1 MRVQGKGGLVAFGLI
16 LSVVTTL
23 AIAAAASANH
33 WPDYTGTADSHE
45 LVSGNPG
52 LCQQGAGGT
61 SFRIDANDLVA
72 GQQYPS
78 GNPIVEITAVDVE
91 GGTLSW
97 KLVDSVLDQYDMA
110 VVVMKGGPNAE
121 VYHYDSSGSGLDDS
135 DTGITTPIN
144 DNGAAPD
151 RPYGISHVDFCLDPK
166 SDTGVDRLVVTKTAS
181 TSWEKVYTW
190 SVDKSVDKS
199 HLEMKT
205 GATGSVQWKVD
216 VTQTGSVARNAVVSG
231 TITVQN
237 PNGTDVSGVSVS
249 DALPGAVV
257 DCDSATDGAQSTGLT
272 VPAEDSIEC
281 SYSAGVTTADGG
293 TNTATATGTLNDVD
307 VSDSGTADYAFG
319 APTVEINKTVHAEDG
334 MNAWN
339 GITGTTSFTYGETFD
354 CSDTGRTNVV
364 DLLGDNPDTQTVETD
379 YLLDTASAGV
389 TVHCS
394 STPPPVN
401 PPSPPSNESMDL
413 QIVKDATQQV
423 QLVNGQADIAYTLVV
438 QNNGPNQAHNV
449 VVSDAAPSGV
459 TFLAV
464 TTQPVGGNCTV
475 TPALL
480 TCNLDANLGPGVVRT
495 VGLSARVT
503 QAGRYTN
510 CATVTGGGGDTNPA
524 NNTDCAETVVTAP
537 ATQPVT
543 PPFTPP
549 VKPKPKPKPTPN
561 LCRVL
566 TVKTKLVKANGHKH
580 GLVAKVTRSRNPV
593 KGVKVR
599 FTGAGVSKSARTN
612 RKGVARVTIKTTKAG
627 IVHVRITNAKACNTA
642 RIGVVGVFQPPVTG

>member
-1 MRVQGKGGLVAFGLI
+1 MVKQRRGGWIGLGLI
-16 LSVVTTL
+16 LGLFATL

-33 WPDYTGTADSHE
+33 WPDYNGSADSHE
-45 LVSGNPG
+45 LVAGNPE
-52 LCQQGAGGT
+52 LCEQGAGGT
-61 SFRIDANDLVA
+61 SFRIDGSQLAA
-72 GQQYPS
+72 GQEYPA
-78 GNPIVEITAVDVE
+78 GNPVVRITAVDVD

-97 KLVDSVLDQYDMA
+97 ALVDGVLNQYDMA
-110 VVVMKGGPNAE
+110 VVVMKGGDNAE
-121 VYHYDSSGSGLDDS
+121 VYHYDSSGAGVDDS
-135 DTGITTPIN
+135 DSGITTPIN

-190 SVDKSVDKS
+190 SVDKSVDKN

-205 GATGSVQWKVD
+205 GSTGSVQWKVD
-216 VTQTGSVARNAVVSG
+216 VTQTGSTARNAVVSG

-237 PNGTDVSGVSVS
+237 PNGTAVSGVSVS
-249 DALPGAVV
+249 DALSGAVV
-257 DCDSATDGAQSTGLT
+257 DCDSATAGAQSTGLT
-272 VPAEDSIEC
+272 APANGSIEC
-281 SYSAGVTTADGG
+281 SYSAGVATADGG
-293 TNTATATGTLNDVD
+293 TNTATATGTLNGVD

-319 APTVEINKTVHAEDG
+319 EPTVEINKTVHAEDG
-334 MNAWN
+334 LNEWD

-354 CSDTGRTNVV
+354 CSDKGRTNVV
-364 DLLGDNPDTQTVETD
+364 DLLGDNPDTEGVETD

-394 STPPPVN
+394 SNPPP
-401 PPSPPSNESMDL
+401 PPPPPPHGPESMDV

-423 QLVNGQADIAYTLVV
+423 QLVNGQADIAYSLVV
-438 QNNGPNQAHNV
+438 RNNGPNQAHNV

-464 TTQPVGGNCTV
+464 TTQPVDGSCTV
-475 TPALL
+475 TSALL
-480 TCNLDANLGPGVVRT
+480 NCSLGTLGPGVFRT
-495 VGLSARVT
+495 IGVSARVT
-503 QAGRYTN
+503 QTGTYSN
-510 CATVTGGGGDTNPA
+510 CATVSGEGGDTNSA

-549 VKPKPKPKPTPN
+549 VKPTPKPKPKPN

-566 TVKTKLVKANGHKH
+566 TIKTKLVKANGHRH
-580 GLVAKVTRSRNPV
+580 GLVAKVTRSRNAV

-612 RKGVARVTIKTTKAG
+612 AKGVAHVTIKTTKAG
-627 IVHVRITNAKACNTA
+627 IIHVRITNAKACNTA